1 MSGGE
6 QARVRPGLA
15 AIGLRCPGTAHL
27 PWISSQNALW
37 AADAQEAEVP
47 GKGTALLPPA
57 MEVPSFLLT
66 DSASGGAHQLEGP
79 LIVTLVPE
87 THSIPSSG
95 PGVPPPGPHLHA
107 LPQAP
112 CPGEGWWR
120 AVPPPGHTWV
130 CLRAPSCTSSN
141 GQKPQGAGV
150 TAQTLQMKTLK
161 FRECKPP
168 AQRHTVS
175 QQWDKDVGSRDCAFN
190 RHDPRSPRDPPAGW
204 SYNFPPTYVW
214 PSDSVE

>member
-87 THSIPSSG
+87 THSIPSS
-95 PGVPPPGPHLHA
+95 GPHLHA

-204 SYNFPPTYVW
+204 SYNFPPTYVR